1 MILSQ
6 TTMVK
11 SSTIESMHY
20 SNETNELMVT
30 FKNNLTYTYQGVTYE
45 DYLKLIMSDS
55 IGKSLNQVIKGKYKY
70 EKHDDLF

>member
-1 MILSQ
+1 MIKSQ
-6 TTMVK
+6 TTIVK
-11 SSTIESMHY
+11 SSTIEAVYY
-20 SNETNELMVT
+20 STENNDLMVT

-45 DYLKLIMSDS
+45 DYLKLITADS